1 MLMDSFFNTI
11 TQQLSDELPFVVY
24 RKPNEV
30 LVNGILQKDD
40 VLHTI
45 SDYSEIG
52 FVFAPF
58 DTEEQAVLIPF
69 EKSIETIFNEEIS
82 IQKQPVSSEK
92 LDEKEA
98 HIHLVQQG
106 IGAINKADLS
116 KVVLS
121 REEKCSIKSN
131 DPVLLFKNAL
141 ALYKNAFVYLWY
153 HPKVGCWLGAT
164 PEVLLQTRNNQFKTM
179 ALAGTQLY
187 TENIIWKEKEQDE
200 QQIVTDYITENL
212 ASKEFKFTE
221 GTPYTIKAGDL
232 AHIRT
237 DIKGTINVT
246 SRDTDLQTLINT
258 LHPTPAVCG
267 FPKDAA
273 KDFIL
278 KNEGYDRQFY
288 TGFLGE
294 LNIETKRKGNRRNTE
309 NHAYRFTTK
318 SSSLFVN
325 LRCMQLN
332 KTLATIYVGGGIT
345 ASSNAENEYE
355 ETCNKTNTMK
365 KLINS

>member
-1 MLMDSFFNTI
+1 MDDFFKA
-11 TQQLSDELPFVVY
+11 LSNQFENKLPFVAY
-24 RKPNEV
+24 RKPNEALVKGV
-30 LVNGILQKDD
+30 LQSD
-40 VLHTI
+40 VIIHTVT
-45 SDYSEIG
+45 DYSESG

-58 DTEEQAVLIPF
+58 DTEEQPVLIPF
-69 EKSIETIFNEEIS
+69 ENCIETIFKEVTTIQQQVEYTDKNES
-82 IQKQPVSSEK
+82 KS
-92 LDEKEA
+92 A
-98 HIHLVQQG
+98 HIDLVQKG
-106 IGAINKADLS
+106 IGTIKNTQLS

-121 REEKCSIKSN
+121 REEKYSLNKS
-131 DPVLLFKNAL
+131 DPVQLFKNAL

-187 TENIIWKEKEQDE
+187 TENIVWAAKEQNE

-212 ASKEFKFTE
+212 TEKKFKFTK
-221 GTPYTIKAGDL
+221 GTPYTLKAGDL

-237 DIKGTINVT
+237 DISGAINAS
-246 SRDTDLQTLINT
+246 SRDTDLQILINT

-267 FPKDAA
+267 FPKDVA

-278 KNEGYDRQFY
+278 NNEGYDRQFY
-288 TGFLGE
+288 SGFLGE
-294 LNIETKRKGNRRNTE
+294 LNIETKRKSNRRNTE
-309 NHAYRFTTK
+309 NHAYRFTSK

-332 KTLATIYVGGGIT
+332 KALATIYVGGGIT
-345 ASSNAENEYE
+345 ASSNAENEYV

>member
-1 MLMDSFFNTI
+1 MDSFFNTI

-30 LVNGILQKDD
+30 LVNGVLQKDD

-45 SDYSEIG
+45 ADYSESG

-58 DTEEQAVLIPF
+58 DTEQKAVLIPF
-69 EKSIETIFNEEIS
+69 EKSIETIFNEEVAIHN
-82 IQKQPVSSEK
+82 QTTYTEK
-92 LDEKEA
+92 LDEKVA
-98 HIHLVQQG
+98 HIDLVKKG
-106 IGAINKADLS
+106 ISAINNSDLS

-121 REEKCSIKSN
+121 REEKCSIKDN
-131 DPVLLFKNAL
+131 DPILLFKNAL
-141 ALYKNAFVYLWY
+141 ALYNNAFVYLWY

-187 TENIIWKEKEQDE
+187 SENIIWKEKEQNE
-200 QQIVTDYITENL
+200 QQIVTDFITENL
-212 ASKEFKFTE
+212 AANEFKFKE
-221 GTPYTIKAGDL
+221 GAPYTIKAGGL

-237 DIKGTINVT
+237 DINGVINVN
-246 SRDTDLQTLINT
+246 SQDTDLQTLINT

-267 FPKDAA
+267 FPKEKA
-273 KDFIL
+273 KIFIL
-278 KNEGYDRQFY
+278 KSEGYDRLFY

-294 LNIETKRKGNRRNTE
+294 LNIETKRKSNRRNTE

-332 KTLATIYVGGGIT
+332 KALVTIYVGGGIT
-345 ASSNAENEYE
+345 ASSNAENEYV

>member
-1 MLMDSFFNTI
+1 MLMDSFFNI
-11 TQQLSDELPFVVY
+11 LGQQLSDELPFVVY

-30 LVNGILQKDD
+30 LVKGVLQQDD

-45 SDYSEIG
+45 SDYSESG

-58 DTEEQAVLIPF
+58 DTEEQAIFIPF
-69 EKSIETIFNEEIS
+69 EKRIETIFNEEVTV
-82 IQKQPVSSEK
+82 QKQAECSEK
-92 LDEKEA
+92 HEGKKA
-98 HIHLVQQG
+98 HVDLVQKG
-106 IGAINKADLS
+106 ISAINNSDLS

-121 REEKCSIKSN
+121 REEKCSLTN
-131 DPVLLFKNAL
+131 DNAVQLFKKAL
-141 ALYKNAFVYLWY
+141 SLYKNAFVYLWF

-164 PEVLLQTRNNQFKTM
+164 PEVLLQIRNKQFKTM

-187 TENIIWKEKEQDE
+187 TENIFWKEKEQNE

-212 ASKEFKFTE
+212 AAKKIKFTE
-221 GTPYTIKAGDL
+221 GTPYTLKAGDL

-237 DIKGTINVT
+237 DINGTINLA
-246 SRDTDLQTLINT
+246 SRDSDLQTLINT

-267 FPKDAA
+267 FPKEGA

-278 KNEGYDRQFY
+278 KNEGYDRLFY

-294 LNIETKRKGNRRNTE
+294 LNIETKRKSNRRNTE
-309 NHAYRFTTK
+309 NKAYRFTTK
-318 SSSLFVN
+318 SSNLFVN

-332 KTLATIYVGGGIT
+332 KTTATIYVGGGIT
-345 ASSNAENEYE
+345 ASSNAENEYV

>member
-1 MLMDSFFNTI
+1 MDSFFNTI
-11 TQQLSDELPFVVY
+11 EQQLSDELPFVVY

-30 LVNGILQKDD
+30 QVKGVLQQDN
-40 VLHTI
+40 VLHTV
-45 SDYSEIG
+45 SDYSESG
-52 FVFAPF
+52 FVFTPF
-58 DTEEQAVLIPF
+58 DDEEQGVLIPF
-69 EKSIETIFNEEIS
+69 EKCIETIFNEEIN
-82 IQKQPVSSEK
+82 IHKQITYIENLEEK
-92 LDEKEA
+92 TA
-98 HIHLVQQG
+98 HVDLVQKG
-106 IGAINKADLS
+106 IDAIANTNLN

-121 REEKCSIKSN
+121 REEKCSINGN
-131 DPVLLFKNAL
+131 DPVLLFKKAL

-187 TENIIWKEKEQDE
+187 AENIIWQEKEQEE
-200 QQIVTDYITENL
+200 QQIVTDYISENL
-212 ASKEFKFTE
+212 AAKEFKFTK
-221 GTPYTIKAGDL
+221 GGVYTLKAGDL

-237 DIKGTINVT
+237 DITGTINIA
-246 SRDTDLQTLINT
+246 SKDTDLQILINT

-267 FPKDAA
+267 YPKKDA
-273 KDFIL
+273 KEFIL
-278 KNEGYDRQFY
+278 NNEGYNRLFY

-294 LNIETKRKGNRRNTE
+294 LNMETKRKSNRRNTE
-309 NHAYRFTTK
+309 NKAYRFTTK

-332 KTLATIYVGGGIT
+332 KNTATIYVGGGIT

-355 ETCNKTNTMK
+355 ETGNKTNTMK

>member
-1 MLMDSFFNTI
+1 MDSFFNTI
-11 TQQLSDELPFVVY
+11 TQQLSDEFPFVVY

-30 LVNGILQKDD
+30 LVKGVLQQDD
-40 VLHTI
+40 VLHTT
-45 SDYSEIG
+45 SDYSESG
-52 FVFAPF
+52 FVFSPF
-58 DTEEQAVLIPF
+58 DTKQQAVLIPF
-69 EKSIETIFNEEIS
+69 EKCIETIFNEEITV
-82 IQKQPVSSEK
+82 QKQTTYTENTEEK
-92 LDEKEA
+92 AA
-98 HIHLVQQG
+98 HINLVQKG
-106 IGAINKADLS
+106 INTIANTNLS

-121 REEKCSIKSN
+121 REEKCSINGN
-131 DPVLLFKNAL
+131 DPVLLFKKAL

-164 PEVLLQTRNNQFKTM
+164 PEVLLHTRNNKFKTM
-179 ALAGTQLY
+179 ALAGTQFY
-187 TENIIWKEKEQDE
+187 AENIFWDTKEKNE
-200 QQIVTDYITENL
+200 QQIVTDYITESL
-212 ASKEFKFTE
+212 AAKEFKFKE
-221 GTPYTIKAGDL
+221 GVPYTLKAGDL

-237 DIKGTINVT
+237 DITGTINVN
-246 SRDTDLQTLINT
+246 SQDVDLQVLINA

-267 FPKDAA
+267 FPKDTS

-294 LNIETKRKGNRRNTE
+294 LNIETRRKSNRRNTE
-309 NHAYRFTTK
+309 NHAYRFTSK

-325 LRCMQLN
+325 LRCMKLN
-332 KTLATIYVGGGIT
+332 KALATIYVGGGIT
-345 ASSNAENEYE
+345 ASSNAGNEYI